1 VEIDLLE
8 LLSGQPVLT
17 VFLVVG
23 LGHLLG
29 HLGVG
34 RIRLE
39 PVTGV
44 LLVGI
49 LFGRLGL
56 EPSGLSFQIGFILFI
71 YSVGL
76 QAGPSFFSVF
86 RSDGARYLALA
97 GFTAL
102 AAVAVAVI
110 LSRLLELSAGLTAG
124 VLAGGLTS
132 TPTLAAA
139 QDAVS
144 SGMARLPA
152 GATVDGVVEEI
163 AVGYGITYVIGMVAV
178 MLMVRLIPVLLRI
191 DLPAAAAAL
200 AADMRVTETD
210 ADEDRLSQL
219 VRKPLVR
226 AYQVARGSELAGPTL
241 RELNLPSRAGCR
253 LHRVKRGGEILHP
266 ESETRLEA
274 GDLVSVVAPLEGQL
288 VVSKM
293 LGPGSLDGDLLDVAT
308 EFREVVVTKGEVS
321 GRTIGE
327 LDVTRRF
334 GCFLVGLS
342 RAQVELPVTGE
353 LTVSKGDVL
362 HATGPRESLDALADE
377 MGHVERNFFETD
389 LVPFMFGV
397 AAGLLLGLVSVKL
410 GEVRVGLGMAGG
422 LLVSGVVMGFL
433 HSTNPAFGRAPRAAR
448 WILMEFGLLF
458 FMAGIG
464 MDAGPG
470 VVEAVESVG
479 PSVLLA
485 GLVLGVVPLALG
497 FLFGRHVLKMNDALL
512 LGAMTGALTSTA
524 ALGIVSRDAKSNLP
538 ALGYAGTY
546 PFANILLA
554 LAGGILI
561 RI

>member
-8 LLSGQPVLT
+8 LLRGQPVLT
-17 VFLVVG
+17 LFLVVG

-29 HLGVG
+29 NLRIG

-56 EPSGLSFQIGFILFI
+56 VPSGLSLKIGFILFI

-76 QAGPSFFSVF
+76 QAGPGFFSLL
-86 RSDGARYLALA
+86 RSDGLRYLALA
-97 GFTAL
+97 GFTSL
-102 AAVAVAVI
+102 AAIVIAVT
-110 LSRLLELSAGLTAG
+110 LSHLLELSAGLAAG

-144 SGMARLPA
+144 SGLVKLPQ
-152 GATVDGVVEEI
+152 GATVDGVIEEI
-163 AVGYGITYVIGMVAV
+163 AVGYGITYLIGMISV
-178 MLMVRLIPVLLRI
+178 MLMARIIPVLLRI
-191 DLPAAAAAL
+191 DLRGAAAAL
-200 AADMRVTETD
+200 AADMRISSTD
-210 ADEDRLSQL
+210 AEEDRARQL
-219 VRKPLVR
+219 AWKPLVR
-226 AYQVARGSELAGPTL
+226 AYQVARDSELVGPSL
-241 RELNLPSRAGCR
+241 RELNLPDRVGCHFH
-253 LHRVKRGGEILHP
+253 LIKRGQEVLHP
-266 ESETRLEA
+266 DPEIRLEA
-274 GDLVSVVAPLEGQL
+274 GDLVSQ
-288 VVSKM
+288 M
-293 LGPGSLDGDLLDVAT
+293 LGPGSLDGELLDVST
-308 EFREVVVTKGEVS
+308 EFREVVVTEVALS
-321 GRTIGE
+321 GKTIRE

-342 RAQVELPVTGE
+342 RAQVELPVTGD
-353 LTVSKGDVL
+353 LAVLKGDVL
-362 HATGPRESLDALADE
+362 HATGTRESLDALASE

-397 AAGLLLGLVSVKL
+397 AAGILLGLVSVKL

-422 LLVSGVVMGFL
+422 LLFSGVVMGFL

-448 WILMEFGLLF
+448 WILMELGLLF

-464 MDAGPG
+464 MEAGPG
-470 VVEAVESVG
+470 VVEAVASVG
-479 PSVLLA
+479 PQVLVA
-485 GLVLGVVPLALG
+485 GLTLGVVPFAVA

-524 ALGIVSRDAKSNLP
+524 ALGLVSREAESDLP

-554 LAGGILI
+554 LAGSILI
-561 RI
+561 HI